1 MSDEEKKKLQRMSEA
16 LRTGATML
24 PEQCPVCGSPLFK
37 VKGEI
42 WCLNCNRQVVIVK
55 EGEEVP
61 TPVSPVDVSLLNS
74 VEETALSKLQE
85 INQRAKDEKDPERLQ
100 ELGSRISTWLE
111 VLERLKRI
119 RKP

>member
-24 PEQCPVCGSPLFK
+24 PDQCPVCGSPLFK
-37 VKGEI
+37 IKDET

-55 EGEEVP
+55 EGEEAP
-61 TPVSPVDVSLLNS
+61 NLVDTNLLGD
-74 VEETALSKLQE
+74 VEVTALEKLQD
-85 INQRAKDEKDPERLQ
+85 INQQVKNEKDPEKLQ
-100 ELGSRISTWLE
+100 ELGSLISTWLE
-111 VLERLKRI
+111 VLEKLKRI

>member
-24 PEQCPVCGSPLFK
+24 SDQCPVCGSPLFK
-37 VKGEI
+37 VKDEI

-55 EGEEVP
+55 EGEEAP
-61 TPVSPVDVSLLNS
+61 SPVDTTLLGDI
-74 VEETALSKLQE
+74 EGTALAKLRE
-85 INQRAKDEKDPERLQ
+85 INQQVKDEKTPEKLQ
-100 ELGSRISTWLE
+100 ELGSLISTWLE